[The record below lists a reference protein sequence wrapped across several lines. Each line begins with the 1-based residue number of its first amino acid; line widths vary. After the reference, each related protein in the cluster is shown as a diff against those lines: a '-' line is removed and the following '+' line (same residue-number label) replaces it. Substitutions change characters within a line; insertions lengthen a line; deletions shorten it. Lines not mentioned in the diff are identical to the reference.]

1 MNQFEIKTSK
11 VKTAKYDGTWQD
23 LHKYTI
29 TFENGD
35 QGTYFSKSDNQEKF
49 KAGTET
55 TYKYDE
61 LKNRVKPH
69 WEGNQQNS
77 DHTYTS
83 KNDNREIYIIR
94 QSSLKCATEYVIANG
109 GNITTILHN
118 ADILTKWVQTGEVP
132 ATQQENNDL
141 PF

>member
-11 VKTAKYDGTWQD
+11 VKTTKYDGTWQD

-35 QGTYFSKSDNQEKF
+35 QGTYFSKSENQEKF

-77 DHTYTS
+77 GHTYTS
-83 KNDNREIYIIR
+83 KNNDREIYIIR
-94 QSSLKCATEYVIANG
+94 QSSLKAALEYHASVG
-109 GNITTILHN
+109 QMEEELLDT
-118 ADILTKWVQTGEVP
+118 ADIFTDYVLTGKKPQKP
-132 ATQQENNDL
+132 ASNDL